1 MILKI
6 RIILVSLIL
15 GTILPLGAESG
26 VRDVFDKFRNMNKS
40 NFDGPIP
47 ELTNGETIDVAIIGG
62 GCAGL
67 SAAMV
72 TSEHGF
78 NTIVFN
84 GPIPGGDLN
93 VKTEVGNWPGVK
105 FSWGNNLIPNLIK
118 QANKFGTKILN
129 EDVLKIDFSKKPFL
143 LTTNLGN
150 EYKVKKVLIATG
162 TKERLLDVPGAAEN
176 RAKLLYNSDIH
187 KDLDGYHKQAK
198 DQKVAIIGGG
208 VDAMKKTF
216 YALKGGA
223 AEVHMFVRGTQ
234 LNLPPWR
241 KKFIDR
247 KSDVIKIHFNHDVS
261 KIESLG
267 EKTIRLHFKNESL
280 SSFDAGLVVVSAGRV
295 PRSDLFKG
303 HLDLDQK
310 GLIKVTQ
317 STQQTSV
324 DGVYAAGDVTN
335 VSGPQPQ
342 AGIAAGDGMR
352 GGYAIVDAL
361 ISESMMN

>member
-1 MILKI
+1 MIVNI
-6 RIILVSLIL
+6 RNILTALIL
-15 GTILPLGAESG
+15 GIVATPESKAEE
-26 VRDVFDKFRNMNKS
+26 
-40 NFDGPIP
+40 I
-47 ELTNGETIDVAIIGG
+47 IQVAIIGG

-78 NTIVFN
+78 DTIIFS
-84 GPIPGGDLN
+84 GPMPGGDLN
-93 VKTEVGNWPGVK
+93 VKTEVGNWPGIVHSSGK
-105 FSWGNNLIPNLIK
+105 DIMPNLIK
-118 QANKFGTKILN
+118 QAERFKTKILN
-129 EDVLKIDFSKKPFL
+129 EEVVKIDFSTKPFL
-143 LTTNLGN
+143 LTINYGN
-150 EYKVKKVLIATG
+150 EYKAKKILIATG

-187 KDLDGYHKQAK
+187 KDINGYHRQANS
-198 DQKVAIIGGG
+198 QKIAIIGGG
-208 VDAMKKTF
+208 VDAMKKAF

-223 AEVHMFVRGTQ
+223 AEIHMFVRGIQ

-241 KKFIDR
+241 KKFIDK

-261 KIESLG
+261 KIESLD
-267 EKTIRLHFKNESL
+267 EKRMRLYFKNGSL
-280 SSFDAGLVVVSAGRV
+280 SPFDVGLVVVSAGRV

-303 HLDLDQK
+303 HLDLDPK
-310 GLIKVTQ
+310 GLIKVMQ
-317 STQQTSV
+317 NTQQTSV
-324 DGVYAAGDVTN
+324 EGVYAAGDVTN

-352 GGYAIVDAL
+352 AGYAIVDAL